1 MQVIK
6 RNGNK
11 EDFNI
16 EKIEAAVAAAFLAT
30 NEVIPSGFMKRL
42 KGVFD
47 NMTEET
53 ISIEQ
58 IQDTIEDVLLSS
70 KCHKVSRAFIVYREK
85 HKELRFIKDRAEYIE
100 KYSNSSENAATM
112 SEIDGNANVQ
122 NKNVATLEAEL
133 YKTTNTD
140 LSRYRVTK
148 KLQEMG
154 SPYAEQYIKDLES
167 HIIYKHDESSAPAI
181 KPYCV
186 AVNMYPFLQKGT
198 STLDKLNTE
207 APHNM
212 TSFCGQFGNLVFLLS
227 SQFQGAVAFG
237 EFFNVFTYYCIKEY
251 GPNFM
256 ERVDMQ
262 VLSTGYRNKTI
273 GDLIDQAFQN
283 IVYTIN
289 QPAGN
294 RSYQSPFTNVSYFDR
309 YYWEA
314 MFGDFVFPDGS
325 KVSYDQVNF
334 IQKRFMKWFNA
345 ERKKTLLTFPVETV
359 AMLHDGKDIL
369 DKEWKDFTA
378 EMYAEGHSFF
388 TYISDNADSLS
399 SCCRLRNA
407 VKPEFSFTSGNVGV
421 ATGSKSVI
429 TLNLN
434 RIIQDTKVE
443 FDSMFGTG
451 SSADFMSYLRGTLEN
466 VLERVYHYHTA
477 YNELLK
483 DLVANDMM
491 PAYSE
496 GYINLKQQFLTIGI
510 NGLNEAAEFLGMQC
524 SDNKDYEEFS
534 RLITSTISEQNKAHT
549 TKELRFNTEFVPAEG
564 LGIKNYNWDK
574 EDGYVVPKDRN
585 CYTSYFFKPDDNSI
599 SVLEQF
605 RMQGKRFTDTLDGGV
620 ALHCN
625 LDDHLTKE
633 QYLKLID
640 YAIHEGTSYFTFNI
654 PNSQCDDCH
663 FITKHPIDV
672 CPKCGSKH
680 ITQWT
685 RIIGYLR
692 PIKGYSK
699 GRKIEA
705 SKRIYN
711 KGVK

>member
-6 RNGNK
+6 RDGK
-11 EDFNI
+11 REDFNF
-16 EKIEAAVAAAFLAT
+16 EKIKNAVTAAFEST
-30 NEVIPSGFMKRL
+30 GVSIPSRFMKGL
-42 KGVFD
+42 EGAFINLEQD
-47 NMTEET
+47 T
-53 ISIEQ
+53 IDIEQ
-58 IQDTIEDVLLSS
+58 IQDIIEDVLLSS
-70 KCHKVSRAFIVYREK
+70 KCHKVSRAFILYREK
-85 HKELRFIKDRAEYIE
+85 HKELRYIKDRAEYIE

-148 KLQEMG
+148 KLKEMG

-314 MFGDFVFPDGS
+314 MFGEFRFPDGTQ
-325 KVSYDQVNF
+325 VSYDQVNF

-345 ERKKTLLTFPVETV
+345 ERKKALLTFPVK
-359 AMLHDGKDIL
+359 L
-369 DKEWKDFTA
+369 
-378 EMYAEGHSFF
+378 
-388 TYISDNADSLS
+388 
-399 SCCRLRNA
+399 
-407 VKPEFSFTSGNVGV
+407 
-421 ATGSKSVI
+421 KS
-429 TLNLN
+429 
-434 RIIQDTKVE
+434 
-443 FDSMFGTG
+443 
-451 SSADFMSYLRGTLEN
+451 
-466 VLERVYHYHTA
+466 
-477 YNELLK
+477 
-483 DLVANDMM
+483 
-491 PAYSE
+491 
-496 GYINLKQQFLTIGI
+496 
-510 NGLNEAAEFLGMQC
+510 AA
-524 SDNKDYEEFS
+524 
-534 RLITSTISEQNKAHT
+534 
-549 TKELRFNTEFVPAEG
+549 
-564 LGIKNYNWDK
+564 
-574 EDGYVVPKDRN
+574 
-585 CYTSYFFKPDDNSI
+585 
-599 SVLEQF
+599 
-605 RMQGKRFTDTLDGGV
+605 
-620 ALHCN
+620 
-625 LDDHLTKE
+625 
-633 QYLKLID
+633 
-640 YAIHEGTSYFTFNI
+640 
-654 PNSQCDDCH
+654 
-663 FITKHPIDV
+663 
-672 CPKCGSKH
+672 
-680 ITQWT
+680 
-685 RIIGYLR
+685 
-692 PIKGYSK
+692 
-699 GRKIEA
+699 
-705 SKRIYN
+705 
-711 KGVK
+711 